1 MPTQNNYVYYI
12 LEHIKWVGGNLFQ
25 LYILWMKNEEVEE
38 EKKKKTILYE
48 WH

>member
-1 MPTQNNYVYYI
+1 MSRWKPVSIIHFMN
-12 LEHIKWVGGNLFQ
+12 EKR
-25 LYILWMKNEEVEE
+25 EEVEE